1 VGGIEGDFSRLE
13 VLAIELKVWYTS
25 HQCHPFRLETRAM
38 ELTVMASLNLN
49 RVEAKGNRISAA
61 SARESV

>member
-1 VGGIEGDFSRLE
+1 MDGDNLGKLRIIPDRPQRLE
-13 VLAIELKVWYTS
+13 WSVVE
-25 HQCHPFRLETRAM
+25 CHPFRLETRAK